1 MAVIGDTELLELWE
15 HSLGLDPA
23 ARAVA
28 LAAAV
33 DPARTPGEL
42 AGMPVGA
49 RDARLLELRAG
60 LSGPQLAATARC
72 PQCDEEVEFEVDA
85 GALAGVGPAG
95 DDVGQAERTL
105 TVEGTRITW
114 RCPTSA
120 DLAAIALL
128 GDADAAEAE
137 LLSRCVLAVERDGPS
152 GPGPAEAG
160 RRDPAAV
167 LDAAARSALC
177 GAMDDADPLAELLVA
192 LDCPGCGEGFAAE
205 LDVAEAA
212 WSELDAAATRLL
224 WDVDALAR
232 AYGWTEADVLAL
244 PPRRRRAYMEMA
256 VGADG

>member
-23 ARAVA
+23 ARALE

-33 DPARTPGEL
+33 DPQRTAGEL

-49 RDARLLELRAG
+49 REARLLEFRAG
-60 LSGPQLAATARC
+60 LSGPHLAATACCPRC
-72 PQCDEEVEFEVDA
+72 GEEVEFELDA
-85 GALAGVGPAG
+85 AALAGVAPPG
-95 DDVGQAERTL
+95 DGEGEAERTL

-120 DLAAIALL
+120 DLAAISLL
-128 GDADAAEAE
+128 GDPDAAEAE
-137 LLSRCVLAVERDGPS
+137 LLSRCVLGVEPDGS
-152 GPGPAEAG
+152 RGPGPAGAG
-160 RRDPAAV
+160 HRDPAAR

-177 GAMDDADPLAELLVA
+177 AAMEEADPLAELLVA
-192 LDCPGCGEGFAAE
+192 LACPGCGEGFSAE
-205 LDVAEAA
+205 LDAAEAA

-224 WDVDALAR
+224 WEVDALAR

-244 PPRRRRAYMEMA
+244 SPRRRRAYMGMA